1 MFEDDDFGFLDSYNE
16 SFWTQLNLD
25 DISYNVPCEIVSK
38 DFNGSF
44 QSTNAT
50 QILDSCAMSP
60 TTSESNIV
68 LDNDFVDFL
77 DAYEDAM
84 VDNLWTESYVANMF
98 HIPSELLILF
108 VAESEYFTPIYN
120 DLWGCHLY

>member
-1 MFEDDDFGFLDSYNE
+1 
-16 SFWTQLNLD
+16 
-25 DISYNVPCEIVSK
+25 
-38 DFNGSF
+38 
-44 QSTNAT
+44 
-50 QILDSCAMSP
+50 MSP

>member
-25 DISYNVPCEIVSK
+25 DISNNAPCEIFSE
-38 DFNGSF
+38 DSNGCF
-44 QSTNAT
+44 QSTDAT
-50 QILDSCAMSP
+50 QIHDSCAKSP

-68 LDNDFVDFL
+68 VDNDFVDFL

-108 VAESEYFTPIYN
+108 VAESEYFTPIYD
-120 DLWGCHLY
+120 DLWG